1 MSAETILSIA
11 ALVVSA
17 VSIVLSAVTNIR
29 TSKINNIKDYKDYEK
44 NITYFELRYKDEQW
58 LYNLIQNDELR
69 LYNRASQKRI
79 FKWWEKYREKHLPV
93 LLMEQVEFKKQEI
106 LNSIKLGPKDF
117 KDNDKSDGSTDW

>member
-1 MSAETILSIA
+1 MSVETILSIA

-17 VSIVLSAVTNIR
+17 ASIVLSTVTNIK

-58 LYNLIQNDELR
+58 LYNLMQNDELR
-69 LYNRASQKRI
+69 LYNKASQKRI
-79 FKWWEKYREKHLPV
+79 FKWWEKYRKKHLPV
-93 LLMEQVEFKKQEI
+93 LLWEQVEFKKREI

-117 KDNDKSDGSTDW
+117 KDNDKSDGSLDW